1 MTGVLEGIRVLDF
14 GRYIAGP
21 FCATLLAEMGA
32 DVIRIEKTG
41 GSEDRYVQPV
51 SEGGPGATFLQ
62 LARNKRGMALNPR
75 TPGGA
80 RIVRDLAKTAD
91 VVVANLPPPTL
102 AAMGIDYESL
112 KAQRADIILTTTSGF
127 GRGGP
132 MSDRVGFDGIGQAMN
147 GAMYL
152 SGRPDEP
159 MRAFLPYVD
168 FGTALYS
175 AFGTLAALMHRDR
188 TGEGQTVETSLLGTA
203 LSFNHP
209 TVIEQALRKPDR
221 VATGN
226 RGQTSAPTDAFQT
239 RDGWILVQTVGN
251 PLYERWARLMGEE
264 RWLSDPRFATD
275 ESRGDNRDE
284 ICARMA
290 EWTGERTS
298 AECVRE
304 LDAARVPSAPV
315 LTPQDILEHEHI
327 RAMGLMLPVAYPGV
341 ADPIPLLKAPLSLS
355 ASPGTV
361 RRRAPTLGE
370 HTDAVLDEL
379 GYGAAEVATLREEG
393 AIGPQPS

>member
-1 MTGVLEGIRVLDF
+1 
-14 GRYIAGP
+14 
-21 FCATLLAEMGA
+21 
-32 DVIRIEKTG
+32 
-41 GSEDRYVQPV
+41 
-51 SEGGPGATFLQ
+51 
-62 LARNKRGMALNPR
+62 
-75 TPGGA
+75 
-80 RIVRDLAKTAD
+80 
-91 VVVANLPPPTL
+91 
-102 AAMGIDYESL
+102 
-112 KAQRADIILTTTSGF
+112 
-127 GRGGP
+127 
-132 MSDRVGFDGIGQAMN
+132 
-147 GAMYL
+147 
-152 SGRPDEP
+152 
-159 MRAFLPYVD
+159 
-168 FGTALYS
+168 
-175 AFGTLAALMHRDR
+175 MHRDR

-264 RWLSDPRFATD
+264 RWLSDPRFASD

-315 LTPQDILEHEHI
+315 LAPQDILEHEHI
-327 RAMGLMLPVAYPGV
+327 RAMGLCCRW
-341 ADPIPLLKAPLSLS
+341 PIP
-355 ASPGTV
+355 ASRTPC
-361 RRRAPTLGE
+361 RC
-370 HTDAVLDEL
+370 
-379 GYGAAEVATLREEG
+379 
-393 AIGPQPS
+393 

>member
-1 MTGVLEGIRVLDF
+1 MTTDATGVLSGVRVLDF

-21 FCATLLAEMGA
+21 FCATLLAEFGA
-32 DVIRIEKTG
+32 DVIRIEKRG
-41 GSEDRYVQPV
+41 GSEDRFVQPV
-51 SEGGPGATFLQ
+51 CEDGPGATFLQ
-62 LARNKRGMALNPR
+62 LGRNKRGVTLNPR

-80 RIVRDLAKTAD
+80 DIVRRLAATAD

-112 KAQRADIILTTTSGF
+112 KRAKPDIILTTTSGF

-132 MSDRVGFDGIGQAMN
+132 WSARVGFDGIGQAMN

-152 SGRPDEP
+152 SGCPEEP

-168 FGTALYS
+168 YGTALYS
-175 AFGTLAALMHRDR
+175 AFGTMAALMHRAK
-188 TGEGQTVETSLLGTA
+188 TGEGQQVETSLLGTA

-209 TVIEQALRKPDR
+209 TTIEQALRAPDR

-264 RWLSDPRFATD
+264 RWLTDPRFATD
-275 ESRGDNRDE
+275 ESRGDNRDA
-284 ICARMA
+284 ICERMA

-298 AECVRE
+298 AACV
-304 LDAARVPSAPV
+304 AALEEARIPSAPV
-315 LTPQDILEHEHI
+315 LSPQEILEHEHI
-327 RAMGLMLPVAYPGV
+327 RAMGLTAPFAYPGLR
-341 ADPIPLLKAPLSLS
+341 APAPLLRAPVSLS
-355 ASPGTV
+355 AAPGAI

-370 HTDAVLDEL
+370 HTDAVLGEL
-379 GYGAAEVATLREEG
+379 GYTAGEIAALRADGAV
-393 AIGPQPS
+393 